1 MDDFVGMKKRECQ
14 SNIVAEV
21 DLNVKG
27 NLLQGV
33 LEEVCQAAIHELH
46 Q

>member
-1 MDDFVGMKKRECQ
+1 MDDFICMKKRECQ
-14 SNIVAEV
+14 SNIMGEI
-21 DLNVKG
+21 DLNMKG

-33 LEEVCQAAIHELH
+33 FEEVCQAAIHELH